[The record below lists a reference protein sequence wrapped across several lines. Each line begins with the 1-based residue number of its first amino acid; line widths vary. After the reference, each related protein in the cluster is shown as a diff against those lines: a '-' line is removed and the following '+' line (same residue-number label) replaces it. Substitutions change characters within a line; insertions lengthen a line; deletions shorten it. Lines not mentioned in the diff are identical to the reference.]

1 MSSVNPTEDFLSFG
15 EPRAAS
21 IVSARESSETA
32 ELDPQVG
39 APARRS
45 GGSNQGKE
53 RSAECELRE
62 QNDSDTLPSQLA
74 LPAGR
79 LASSDRRSSEEKG
92 LNQRKAKEDFAVTR
106 TNENSAFDALFDRLT
121 LFPQSYLQGLEEML
135 FFVRVLP
142 RQGETEPLVCIEIED
157 RRHRSEKKARRTPL
171 T

>member
-32 ELDPQVG
+32 ELNPQVG

-62 QNDSDTLPSQLA
+62 QNNSDTLPSQQAQL
-74 LPAGR
+74 
-79 LASSDRRSSEEKG
+79 
-92 LNQRKAKEDFAVTR
+92 
-106 TNENSAFDALFDRLT
+106 
-121 LFPQSYLQGLEEML
+121 
-135 FFVRVLP
+135 VR
-142 RQGETEPLVCIEIED
+142 GELI
-157 RRHRSEKKARRTPL
+157 
-171 T
+171 